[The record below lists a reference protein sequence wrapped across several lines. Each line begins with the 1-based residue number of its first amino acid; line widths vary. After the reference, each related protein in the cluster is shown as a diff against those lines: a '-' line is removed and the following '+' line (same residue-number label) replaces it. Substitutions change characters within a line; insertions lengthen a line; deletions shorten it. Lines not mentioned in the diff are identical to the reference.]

1 MASVAAASQL
11 GTTALATQAYV
22 LQFNTVILLAGFSMG
37 LAAEILVGRL
47 LGEGNLREAHGLVK
61 RVTWMSLAISG
72 AVSVVVAL
80 AGPWLVPLL
89 TDDQTIHSEAI
100 RLLWISVILETG
112 LASDCRVR
120 RLRTVGSVS

>member
-1 MASVAAASQL
+1 MLFGAWGSWHRLRRRRNWAQQHL
-11 GTTALATQAYV
+11 QTQAYV

-80 AGPWLVPLL
+80 AW
-89 TDDQTIHSEAI
+89 SMACSAI
-100 RLLWISVILETG
+100 
-112 LASDCRVR
+112 D
-120 RLRTVGSVS
+120 